1 MKLYYNLVKK
11 ASLIFLFS
19 ETILKNQFRLE
30 KKMKRFLSIS
40 MIVIL
45 SLLLTGC
52 AKEENTATTNDV
64 NISKLSASSNN
75 NQTNPSTNNSITNV
89 IEIKENMHSNS
100 APVETE
106 MASFSTKLGG
116 SMNSRTNNINI
127 TTGVLNETV
136 VEPGKTF
143 SFCDTVGKPTKERGY
158 QEADAFDKQG
168 NTFQAVGGGNC
179 QVSST
184 LYNVVLQ
191 IPELEV
197 IERHE
202 HSKPVH
208 YVPKDKDAAVATGS
222 VDFKFKN
229 NSDFSIKIYA
239 NSDTNAVNIR
249 IVKMQ

>member
-1 MKLYYNLVKK
+1 MKK
-11 ASLIFLFS
+11 
-19 ETILKNQFRLE
+19 
-30 KKMKRFLSIS
+30 FLSIS
-40 MIVIL
+40 IIL
-45 SLLLTGC
+45 SLCFFLTGC
-52 AKEENTATTNDV
+52 AKEENTTTSNDV
-64 NISKLSASSNN
+64 NVSRLS
-75 NQTNPSTNNSITNV
+75 TSTNENNAKNSTNSVTNV
-89 IEIKENMHSNS
+89 TQITENMHSNS

-116 SMNSRTNNINI
+116 STNSRTNNINI

-197 IERHE
+197 VERHE

-229 NSDFSIKIYA
+229 NSDSSIKIYA
-239 NSDTNAVNIR
+239 NSDTNSVNVR
-249 IVKMQ
+249 IVKIQ

>member
-1 MKLYYNLVKK
+1 MKK
-11 ASLIFLFS
+11 
-19 ETILKNQFRLE
+19 
-30 KKMKRFLSIS
+30 FLSIS
-40 MIVIL
+40 IIIIS
-45 SLLLTGC
+45 SLFLTGC
-52 AKEENTATTNDV
+52 AKEENTTT
-64 NISKLSASSNN
+64 SNN
-75 NQTNPSTNNSITNV
+75 LNVSRLSTSDNTLETNRSTTNNSITNV
-89 IEIKENMHSNS
+89 TEIKENMNSNS
-100 APVETE
+100 APIETE

-136 VEPGKTF
+136 IEPGKTF

-197 IERHE
+197 VERHE
-202 HSKPVH
+202 HSKAVH

-229 NSDFSIKIYA
+229 NSNATIKIYA
-239 NSDTNAVNIR
+239 NSDTNSVNVK
-249 IVKMQ
+249 IVKLQ

>member
-1 MKLYYNLVKK
+1 MKK
-11 ASLIFLFS
+11 
-19 ETILKNQFRLE
+19 
-30 KKMKRFLSIS
+30 FLSIS
-40 MIVIL
+40 IIIIS
-45 SLLLTGC
+45 SLFLTGC
-52 AKEENTATTNDV
+52 AKEENTTT
-64 NISKLSASSNN
+64 SNN
-75 NQTNPSTNNSITNV
+75 LNVSRLSTSDNTLETNRSTSNNSITNV
-89 IEIKENMHSNS
+89 TEIKENMNSNS

-136 VEPGKTF
+136 LEPGKTF

-197 IERHE
+197 VERHE
-202 HSKPVH
+202 HSKAVH

-229 NSDFSIKIYA
+229 NSNATIKIYA
-239 NSDTNAVNIR
+239 NSDTNSVNVK
-249 IVKMQ
+249 IVKLQ

>member
-1 MKLYYNLVKK
+1 MKK
-11 ASLIFLFS
+11 
-19 ETILKNQFRLE
+19 
-30 KKMKRFLSIS
+30 FLSIS
-40 MIVIL
+40 IIL
-45 SLLLTGC
+45 SLCLFLTGC
-52 AKEENTATTNDV
+52 AKEENTAPKNDTNV
-64 NISKLSASSNN
+64 SKLSTSSNETNSQSSNN
-75 NQTNPSTNNSITNV
+75 TITNV
-89 IEIKENMHSNS
+89 TQIKENMHANPASS
-100 APVETE
+100 EIE

-116 SMNSRTNNINI
+116 TMSPRTNNINI
-127 TTGVLNETV
+127 TTGALNETV

-158 QEADAFDKQG
+158 QEADAFDKDG

-197 IERHE
+197 IERHP
-202 HSKPVH
+202 HSKRVY

-229 NSDFSIKIYA
+229 KSDKAIKIYA
-239 NSDTNAVNIR
+239 SSDTNTVNIR
-249 IVKMQ
+249 IVKL

>member
-1 MKLYYNLVKK
+1 MKK
-11 ASLIFLFS
+11 
-19 ETILKNQFRLE
+19 
-30 KKMKRFLSIS
+30 FLSIS
-40 MIVIL
+40 IIL
-45 SLLLTGC
+45 SLCLFLTGC
-52 AKEENTATTNDV
+52 AKNENTTSNNDV
-64 NISKLSASSNN
+64 NVSRLSTSTNETNSETSNN
-75 NQTNPSTNNSITNV
+75 PTTNV
-89 IEIKENMHSNS
+89 TQIKENMHSNS
-100 APVETE
+100 APIETE

-197 IERHE
+197 VERHE
-202 HSKPVH
+202 HSKAVH

-229 NSDFSIKIYA
+229 NSDSSIKIYA
-239 NSDTNAVNIR
+239 DSDTNAVNVR